1 MHSSISQNTLHTEVH
16 LQPGLGQS
24 AARHGNNLF
33 ITGVHTLAD
42 YFNVRRNMLD
52 DTAATSID
60 GSHRGGGAGAI
71 IDENSIQINNDPN
84 DQALDEEEVQM
95 LNVMSRLDSQRQHF

>member
-1 MHSSISQNTLHTEVH
+1 
-16 LQPGLGQS
+16 
-24 AARHGNNLF
+24 
-33 ITGVHTLAD
+33 
-42 YFNVRRNMLD
+42 MLD

-84 DQALDEEEVQM
+84 DQGLDEEEVQM
-95 LNVMSRLDSQRQHF
+95 LNVMSRLDS

>member
-1 MHSSISQNTLHTEVH
+1 MQNSISQNNLYSE
-16 LQPGLGQS
+16 
-24 AARHGNNLF
+24 AALYPVGPAVARPGNNLF

-60 GSHRGGGAGAI
+60 GSHRGGGAGAML
-71 IDENSIQINNDPN
+71 DENSIQ
-84 DQALDEEEVQM
+84 
-95 LNVMSRLDSQRQHF
+95 LN